1 MSEKINCG
9 NCGMLLYF
17 GEEIKRRLYMRA
29 IPDEAAVLAAYGNAC
44 PRCGNPLSDG
54 FGEGRDQ
61 KAGHPWVITTPFSRS
76 WRPGPRPWPTTA

>member
-29 IPDEAAVLAAYGNAC
+29 IPDETAVLASYGNAC
-44 PRCGNPLSDG
+44 PRCDNPLSEQSVKIEIKRRRTHG
-54 FGEGRDQ
+54 
-61 KAGHPWVITTPFSRS
+61 S
-76 WRPGPRPWPTTA
+76 

>member
-1 MSEKINCG
+1 MSETINCG

-44 PRCGNPLSDG
+44 PRCGAGSRHGL
-54 FGEGRDQ
+54 GEGPDQ
-61 KAGHPWVITTPFSRS
+61 KAGHP
-76 WRPGPRPWPTTA
+76 